1 MKFVFD
7 TNTLVSAALF
17 SKSVPRQAFDS
28 AFSRG
33 TLLTSEAC
41 LAELNQVLHRPKFA
55 RYLTPLEADLF
66 ISQYSLNVTSVII
79 NSSLSDC
86 RDLKDNK
93 FLELSVDGQ
102 ATSII
107 SGDQD
112 LLVLHP
118 YRGIAVLSPVDFL
131 HWVTNEQASTR

>member
-1 MKFVFD
+1 MIFVFD
-7 TNTLVSAALF
+7 TNILVSAALF
-17 SKSVPRQAFDS
+17 FQSAPRQAFDI
-28 AFSRG
+28 AISRG
-33 TLLTSEAC
+33 VLLTSEAC

-66 ISQYSLNVTSVII
+66 INQYSLKVTSVTV
-79 NSSLSDC
+79 SSSVSDC

-93 FLELSVDGQ
+93 FLELAIDGR
-102 ATSII
+102 ATCIV

-118 YRGIAVLSPVDFL
+118 YQGISIISPIDFIS
-131 HWVTNEQASTR
+131 WMDK

>member
-1 MKFVFD
+1 MRFVFD

-17 SKSVPRQAFDS
+17 TRSIPRQAFDS
-28 AFSRG
+28 ALSRG
-33 TLLTSEAC
+33 ELLTSESC

-55 RYLTPLEADLF
+55 RYLTPFEADLF
-66 ISQYSLNVTSVII
+66 INQYSLKVTSVSV
-79 NSSLSDC
+79 NSSVSDC

-93 FLELSVDGQ
+93 FLELAIDGQ
-102 ATSII
+102 AACII

-118 YRGIAVLSPVDFL
+118 YQGISIFSPTDFL
-131 HWVTNEQASTR
+131 SWLVD